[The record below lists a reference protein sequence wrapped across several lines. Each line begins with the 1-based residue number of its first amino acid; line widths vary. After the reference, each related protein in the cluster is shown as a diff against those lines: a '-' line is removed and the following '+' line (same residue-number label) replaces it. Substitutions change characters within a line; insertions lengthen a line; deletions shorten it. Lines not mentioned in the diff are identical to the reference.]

1 MSGNSNALFIYLFI
15 QMQEVRRK
23 EEAAARGKLHFLYL
37 FCYKNDSV
45 VYLAIYPFLI
55 STVYIAITVRGGFFF
70 RRHSIE

>member
-37 FCYKNDSV
+37 YFSIMIQ
-45 VYLAIYPFLI
+45 LFIWLSIPF
-55 STVYIAITVRGGFFF
+55 
-70 RRHSIE
+70 